1 MQQGRFLRFRGFKDF
16 FLFRHFFLG
25 GVTSFSLKG
34 GRTGEWGGG
43 GFGGVLTLATI
54 KQRPT
59 THRSSA
65 RGIRYKV

>member
-1 MQQGRFLRFRGFKDF
+1 MDSRIFF
-16 FLFRHFFLG
+16 FLDIFLG
-25 GVTSFSLKG
+25 GDVIFFEG
-34 GRTGEWGGG
+34 GRTGGWGGG